1 MLPLN
6 RSLHPSHPHPSERT
20 TFRTPGLTADPTL
33 TGPRPMTLTGPRPL
47 ALTWPLALA
56 LALIMAPAILLAHP
70 SPAAAQ
76 DGETGRVEGRV
87 TAAEGATPLPG
98 VQIEVEG
105 TDRRV
110 ISDERGYFVLR
121 DLPAGPATLAAQ
133 RLGYEATSV
142 EVTVEGGERVVR
154 HIELTSQVIGLDP
167 MVVQSRRTRM
177 VGDPLTLSS
186 IPGSAHFLT
195 LQDLEARKVPHDNV
209 HDILRRIP
217 GVNVQEEDGYGL
229 RPNIGLRGTGVSRS
243 SKVTLME
250 DGVLIAP
257 APYAAPAAYYFPVTG
272 RMEAVEVRKGSSQI
286 RYGPRTIGGA
296 INLVSTSIPDER
308 RWELDTRG
316 GENQTLR
323 VRARGGESGEHF
335 GWLAETYQLR
345 TDGYK
350 ELQGGGDTGFRVS
363 DYILKLR
370 ANTAREA
377 GRYQELELKLGYHD
391 ELSDETYLGLTQEDF
406 RASPMLRYPAS
417 QPDVMDTEHSQIQ
430 LRHFFQPTER
440 LDLTTTAYHNSFARN
455 WYKLHSVM
463 GTGISSVLDDPQAYA
478 TELAILRGAD
488 SDDDAFFARANNREY
503 YSQGVQTVLGVRLG
517 DGAVR
522 HDLEMGFRLHRDEED
537 RFQWEDGYRMA
548 NGQAVLTS
556 EGTPGT
562 QDNRVGAA
570 RAFAAYLQNEMALG
584 DRWTL
589 VPGVRYEH
597 IELTRTDYP
606 TDLPSRAEPTRVR
619 SATVS
624 AVTPGLGAVLA
635 LDPSTHLFGG
645 VHKGFSPPG
654 PGVSRDTRPEESVSY
669 ELGLRTRRGGM
680 GLQVAGF
687 FSDYSNILGQAT
699 LATGEA
705 RTGEM
710 FNGGAA
716 RASGLELSL
725 DHDLAG
731 NGALAVRL
739 PVSASYTYSRATFQ
753 TDFESDFGP
762 WGTVEKGDHLPYLPT
777 HQFSA
782 SLGVEDAGW
791 RLSGSV
797 NGATAMRTRAG
808 QGTMAELESTDRF
821 LTLNLDGE
829 TELPG
834 FSGASL
840 YGGIQNVMDRP
851 YVVARRPAG
860 ARPGLPRTL
869 FLGVRLAF

>member
-1 MLPLN
+1 MLSLNRACLPGRTPIRTVLLMAVWTLTPLLTLPL
-6 RSLHPSHPHPSERT
+6 
-20 TFRTPGLTADPTL
+20 
-33 TGPRPMTLTGPRPL
+33 
-47 ALTWPLALA
+47 
-56 LALIMAPAILLAHP
+56 PAF
-70 SPAAAQ
+70 AQ
-76 DGETGRVEGRV
+76 DGDTGRVEGRI
-87 TAAEGATPLPG
+87 TDAESSTPLPG
-98 VQIEVEG
+98 VQIQVEG
-105 TDRRV
+105 TDRRAV
-110 ISDERGYFVLR
+110 SDERGYYVLR
-121 DLPAGPATLAAQ
+121 DLPIGGATMTVQ
-133 RLGYEATSV
+133 RLGYAPGSA
-142 EVTVEGGERVVR
+142 EVTVEAGERVIR
-154 HIELTSQVIGLDP
+154 HIQLTSQVIGLDP

-195 LQDLEARKVPHDNV
+195 LQDLEARKVAHDNV

-250 DGVLIAP
+250 DGVLVAP

-296 INLVSTSIPDER
+296 INLVSTSIPAER

-316 GENQTLR
+316 AENQTLR
-323 VRARGGESGEHF
+323 VRARGGDSGEHF

-350 ELQGGGDTGFRVS
+350 KLQGGGDTGFRVS
-363 DYILKLR
+363 DYIVKFR
-370 ANTAREA
+370 ANTSRDTD
-377 GRYQELELKLGYHD
+377 RYQELELKLGYHD

-406 RASPMLRYPAS
+406 QSNPLLRYPAS
-417 QPDVMDTEHSQIQ
+417 QPDVMDAEQSQIQ
-430 LRHFFQPTER
+430 LRHFLQPSEW
-440 LDLTTTAYHNSFARN
+440 LDLTTTLYHNRFARN
-455 WYKLHSVM
+455 WYKLHSVL
-463 GTGISSVLDDPQAYA
+463 GTGISSVMDDPEGHA
-478 TELAILRGAD
+478 TELAILQGAD
-488 SDDDAFFARANNREY
+488 SEGDAFFARANNRDY
-503 YSQGVQTVLGVRLG
+503 FSQGVQTVLGARLG
-517 DGAVR
+517 EGSIR
-522 HDLEMGFRLHRDEED
+522 HDLEVGLRLHRDEED

-570 RAFAAYLQNEMALG
+570 RAFAAYLQNEMTLG
-584 DRWTL
+584 RRWTL
-589 VPGVRYEH
+589 VPGIRYEH

-606 TDLPSRAEPTRVR
+606 TDAPSRSEPSRVR
-619 SATVS
+619 STTVS
-624 AVTPGLGAVLA
+624 AVTPGLGAVFA
-635 LDPSTHLFGG
+635 LESSTHLFGG

-669 ELGLRTRRGGM
+669 EVGLRTRRAGV

-687 FSDYSNILGQAT
+687 FSGYSNILGQAT
-699 LATGEA
+699 LATGEGGA
-705 RTGEM
+705 GEM

-716 RASGLELSL
+716 RAAGLEASL
-725 DHDLAG
+725 DHDLGG
-731 NGALAVRL
+731 NGTLAVRV
-739 PVSASYTYSRATFQ
+739 PVSVSYTYSRATFQ
-753 TDFESDFGP
+753 TDFDSDFGP

-782 SLGVEDAGW
+782 GIGVEDAGW
-791 RLSGSV
+791 SISLSA
-797 NGATAMRTRAG
+797 NGTTAMRTQAG
-808 QGTMAELESTDRF
+808 QGAVAELESTDRF
-821 LTLNLDGE
+821 MTLNLDGE

-840 YGGIQNVMDRP
+840 YGGIQNLTDRP